1 MCVTRPTILLQSNR
15 NDRTPNLLRK
25 WIMIRV
31 RWIFFIILNFF
42 FSYFATAQSEHATKL
57 GVSSSI
63 FQDLRVG
70 QKVSLKESFGFWE
83 VSVLNNGE
91 IGLNT
96 ILEITPT
103 YLVINDPMQFA
114 KSWIPI
120 SSVHRV
126 TILKLPVA
134 GGQPPKP

>member
-1 MCVTRPTILLQSNR
+1 
-15 NDRTPNLLRK
+15 
-25 WIMIRV
+25 
-31 RWIFFIILNFF
+31 
-42 FSYFATAQSEHATKL
+42 
-57 GVSSSI
+57 VSSSI
-63 FQDLRVG
+63 FQELRVG
-70 QKVSLKESFGFWE
+70 QKVSLKESFGLWE

-103 YLVINDPMQFA
+103 YLVINDPMQLA

-126 TILKLPVA
+126 TVLKLPVA
-134 GGQPPKP
+134 SGQLPKT